1 MRRAAAA
8 CLLAAVAAAGCGGHG
23 RPHEVRATLFAPRS
37 CRVEVFFETRMV
49 TGREVTR
56 GEIAAVRERL
66 AASKRI
72 RTFAFVS
79 KRLALKRMAQRH
91 PELVPGMPYNPL
103 PAAYEI
109 VPWSATDAKRLE
121 AELRGVDGVEHVSAA
136 RACK

>member
-8 CLLAAVAAAGCGGHG
+8 CLLAAVVAGCGAQK
-23 RPHEVRATLFAPRS
+23 RAHEVPARLSAPRECHVS
-37 CRVEVFFETRMV
+37 VYFATRMV

-66 AASKRI
+66 AASRRI

-109 VPWSATDAKRLE
+109 VPWSATDAKRLK